1 MGQPQ
6 SASVIGNA
14 DPTTLQLLTLLQG
27 LITEL
32 RRTHRWKA
40 CEWEYIIEVSP
51 SVTLTGNVGA
61 NSGHV
66 TSISPG
72 TAGDIPPLLTR
83 PHPPLSHPPPL
94 PLTTSPTHT
103 HPP

>member
-32 RRTHRWKA
+32 RRMHRWKA

-51 SVTLTGNVGA
+51 AVTLTGNVGA

-72 TAGDIPPLLTR
+72 TAGVSPMVVPFPIPRVSAPAPGFFNQYPNHLC
-83 PHPPLSHPPPL
+83 P
-94 PLTTSPTHT
+94 
-103 HPP
+103 

>member
-32 RRTHRWKA
+32 RRMHRWKA

-51 SVTLTGNVGA
+51 AVTLTGNVGA

-66 TSISPG
+66 TSIFPG
-72 TAGDIPPLLTR
+72 TPAGIQSVLLGAIPLNADAGPGYVNWMVHQLR
-83 PHPPLSHPPPL
+83 RH
-94 PLTTSPTHT
+94 
-103 HPP
+103 